1 MANHIGKCIDCN
13 TVACVQNSLSSPLEK
28 SEKGREE
35 GLHYKTVAVSV
46 GVIVVCLF
54 VCLFVCL
61 RAESAWASVE
71 CQSGAQSHSLFS
83 PSLQAFSLTT
93 RAGVLNL
100 G

>member
-1 MANHIGKCIDCN
+1 MAIHIGKCIDCN
-13 TVACVQNSLSSPLEK
+13 TVACVQNFLPSPQGK
-28 SEKGREE
+28 SEKGGEE
-35 GLHYKTVAVSV
+35 GLHYKTAAVSV
-46 GVIVVCLF
+46 IVVVCLF
-54 VCLFVCL
+54 L

>member
-28 SEKGREE
+28 SEKGGEE

-54 VCLFVCL
+54 VCLFVCGQKAHGPQL
-61 RAESAWASVE
+61 SVKVGHSLTL
-71 CQSGAQSHSLFS
+71 CFRSHSRHFL
-83 PSLQAFSLTT
+83 
-93 RAGVLNL
+93 
-100 G
+100 